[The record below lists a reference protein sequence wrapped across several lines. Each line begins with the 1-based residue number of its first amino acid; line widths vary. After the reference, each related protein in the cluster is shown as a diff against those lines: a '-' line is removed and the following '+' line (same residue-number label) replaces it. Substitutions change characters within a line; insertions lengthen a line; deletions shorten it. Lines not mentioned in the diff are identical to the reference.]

1 MRIQTN
7 SKVKTK
13 HETLVAKGTEGIV
26 RDWIVEDYTSIVLIR
41 VELKNG
47 EYLWF
52 LERELE
58 ETK

>member
-7 SKVKTK
+7 LKVKTK
-13 HETLVAKGTEGIV
+13 HETLVTKGTEGIV

-58 ETK
+58 EAQ